1 VPGGLGRR
9 HPCQLERWGRL
20 RRRNDVTERSEH
32 AGRIWGAQ
40 PACTPGTLDGRAFVK
55 RLGAPLPE
63 APPFGVWALGVAR
76 LPA

>member
-1 VPGGLGRR
+1 
-9 HPCQLERWGRL
+9 
-20 RRRNDVTERSEH
+20 VTERSAH